1 MHSEISSMSRG
12 APYNQQSGLK
22 SEEKKSNLGSDA
34 SLLFYFYFLTQ

>member
-22 SEEKKSNLGSDA
+22 SEKKSNLGSDA